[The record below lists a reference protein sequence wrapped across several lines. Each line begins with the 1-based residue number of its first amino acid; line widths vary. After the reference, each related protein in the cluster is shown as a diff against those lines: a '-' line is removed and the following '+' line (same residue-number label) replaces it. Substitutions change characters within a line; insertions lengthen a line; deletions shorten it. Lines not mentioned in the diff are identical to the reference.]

1 MTPDF
6 QRIFHAMPDG
16 VFLVDEEGRLRDLN
30 RTAAEMFGYD
40 RDELVGTRV
49 EQLVPE
55 GHRDAHRSHRHAYE
69 EDPYSRPMGVGM
81 RLRGR
86 RVDGSEFPV
95 EIALQPLE
103 EDGEV
108 FVIASVRDQTE
119 RHRLEEFGQRTLQAV
134 EEERQRIARD
144 LHDDTAQH
152 LSTLLLRIRMAL
164 DSDRTVGPSFLEDLR
179 REIQEAADGVRR
191 IASNLRPPAL
201 REAGLGSV
209 LHTHARKTARSA
221 DLELETRIATDIDQL
236 LPQKQLAAF
245 RIAQEALSNAVRH
258 ADAERLTV
266 TAEVRQ
272 DRAVLEIVDDGRGFE
287 IAGPPTALAG
297 RGLGLIGIYERAR
310 SVDGEAVIES
320 EPGRG
325 TTVRVTIPLA
335 KEERA
340 AS

>member
-6 QRIFHAMPDG
+6 HRIFHAMPDG
-16 VFLVDEEGRLRDLN
+16 VLLVDGEGR
-30 RTAAEMFGYD
+30 
-40 RDELVGTRV
+40 
-49 EQLVPE
+49 
-55 GHRDAHRSHRHAYE
+55 
-69 EDPYSRPMGVGM
+69 
-81 RLRGR
+81 
-86 RVDGSEFPV
+86 
-95 EIALQPLE
+95 
-103 EDGEV
+103 
-108 FVIASVRDQTE
+108 VRDQTE

-164 DSDRTVGPSFLEDLR
+164 DSDRTVGPSFLRDLR
-179 REIQEAADGVRR
+179 REIRQAADGVRR

-201 REAGLGSV
+201 REAGLRSV
-209 LHTHARKTARSA
+209 LHTHARRTAR
-221 DLELETRIATDIDQL
+221 T
-236 LPQKQLAAF
+236 
-245 RIAQEALSNAVRH
+245 
-258 ADAERLTV
+258 
-266 TAEVRQ
+266 
-272 DRAVLEIVDDGRGFE
+272 AVLEIVDDGKGFE

-310 SVDGEAVIES
+310 SVDGEAAVAS

-335 KEERA
+335 EEERA

>member
-1 MTPDF
+1 MIPDF
-6 QRIFHAMPDG
+6 HRIFHAMPDG
-16 VFLVDEEGRLRDLN
+16 VLLVDGEGRLRDLN
-30 RTAAEMFGYD
+30 RTAAEMFGYA
-40 RDELVGTRV
+40 RDELVGEPV

-55 GHRDAHRSHRHAYE
+55 NLREAHRSHRHAYE

-86 RVDGSEFPV
+86 RADGREFPV

-103 EDGEV
+103 EDGET

-119 RHRLEEFGQRTLQAV
+119 RQRLEEFGQRTLQAV

-164 DSDRTVGPSFLEDLR
+164 DSERSVGPSFLEDLR

-201 REAGLGSV
+201 REAGLRSV
-209 LHTHARKTARSA
+209 LHTHARKTARGA
-221 DLELETRIATDIDQL
+221 GLDVEMRISPNIDRL
-236 LPQKQLAAF
+236 SPAKQLAAF
-245 RIAQEALSNAVRH
+245 RITQEALSNAVRH
-258 ADAERLTV
+258 ADAEELTV
-266 TAEVRQ
+266 TAEVHD
-272 DRAVLEIVDDGRGFE
+272 DRAVLEVVDDGKGFE

-310 SVDGEAVIES
+310 SVDGEAVVES

-335 KEERA
+335 EEERA